1 MSEMGSVGQNNSYF
15 PFTLPKNKP
24 FMISSKLIGPPSKS
38 SRVILPVVSCN
49 FCPGI
54 ASTAT
59 GIAFGAICFSS
70 TLKLLLK
77 QVVDGTTFK
86 LLKLLHLQHL
96 YFTRNEAPEIKYLRM
111 LVNQLLFVLGR
122 EAKAVCVYTFTFW
135 QQTRAAVMI
144 EPSSLPL
151 QQTHSKI
158 RCNFKTGGGRQKH
171 NKSIYNN
178 ATMTTITTA
187 EELTSDRENKNK
199 FLLRYLA
206 AFDFDYT
213 VVAQNTDTIIRDL
226 LPDKEITKEL
236 HSIIETKGWTDYM
249 AEVFRLLH
257 AHGVK
262 PHDIIEGIKKIPEV
276 PGFIRLLKRLKQK
289 HNFDL
294 IIISDS
300 NTIFINE
307 WLKFHGLED
316 KIKRVFTNPAHFNE
330 AGQLIIKPYH
340 HQTECRMSAVNLCKG
355 KVLEHFL
362 IEQNLRENVRYNR
375 VMYVGDGNND
385 ICPVIRLRLQD
396 IACARQGYSM
406 EKNLAKNRTKIKVR
420 AELLLWRTGFDLL
433 DQLEKRL
440 VKYTKLAETLPPTD

>member
-1 MSEMGSVGQNNSYF
+1 M
-15 PFTLPKNKP
+15 
-24 FMISSKLIGPPSKS
+24 LI
-38 SRVILPVVSCN
+38 
-49 FCPGI
+49 
-54 ASTAT
+54 
-59 GIAFGAICFSS
+59 
-70 TLKLLLK
+70 
-77 QVVDGTTFK
+77 
-86 LLKLLHLQHL
+86 
-96 YFTRNEAPEIKYLRM
+96 
-111 LVNQLLFVLGR
+111 NQLLFALGR
-122 EAKAVCVYTFTFW
+122 EAKAVFTLSHFGNKRQLW
-135 QQTRAAVMI
+135 ATLMI
-144 EPSSLPL
+144 EPSSSPL
-151 QQTHSKI
+151 QQIHRKLQ
-158 RCNFKTGGGRQKH
+158 CNLKTGGRQKH
-171 NKSIYNN
+171 NKSIDNN
-178 ATMTTITTA
+178 ATMTTITTT
-187 EELTSDRENKNK
+187 EELTTSDRENKNK
-199 FLLRYLA
+199 LSLRYLA

-226 LPDKEITKEL
+226 LPAKENTKEL

-257 AHGVK
+257 SHGIK
-262 PHDIIEGIKKIPEV
+262 SYDIIEGIKKIPEV
-276 PGFIRLLKRLKQK
+276 PGFVRLLKRLRQN

-307 WLKFHGLED
+307 WLKYHGLED
-316 KIKRVFTNPAHFNE
+316 KINRVFTNPAHFNE

-362 IEQNLRENVRYNR
+362 IEQNLRENISYDR
-375 VMYVGDGNND
+375 VVYVGDGNND

-420 AELLLWRTGFDLL
+420 AELLLWKTGFDLL

-440 VKYTKLAETLPPTD
+440 AKYAKLAETLPPTD